1 MNAGVFIPAG
11 RLPRRHPIRAGSL
24 PDARTQ
30 KGYIRNLITP
40 LLALLCSFR
49 LNTSALLLL
58 IGTISAQAQRPSFS
72 PPLDIPLNL
81 SGNFMEPRTGHF
93 HSGLDMRTE
102 GREGLPVRA
111 AAKGWVSRIKVS
123 PWGYGH
129 ALYIDHPE
137 GYTTVYGHLRE
148 FVGGIAKAA
157 LEAQY
162 KARDFSI
169 DATFSPGELPVQSG
183 ELVAFSGNTGGS
195 GGPHLHFEVRLT
207 GDQHALDPELFGL
220 AAADDIPP
228 QLNGIRID
236 PLDTAARV
244 APYPAGALGFAV
256 DREGAVNKLRAA
268 ADPAGLGAVGISVN
282 VIDRYSGSSS
292 NCGVRSLQVE
302 VDGSTV
308 FRATLDEVDFGLQRY
323 CDAYMDHALFKGKD
337 LAYNR
342 CYRLPNNKLRIY
354 DPKAGDGRIE
364 LRPGDRKQV
373 RITATDAHGNRST
386 LVFTLRGGAQQE
398 AQAWPRKQVDGTWF
412 AHDRENRLERPGM
425 RFTLPAEALYADE
438 PIAYEAVRRAAPGK
452 VRLLSPMHRIHDPLV
467 PLHTPGRLSLRVDS
481 PPAGDL
487 AGKLLL
493 VRVDEAGKLSPVG
506 GTWENGWVNAKVKT
520 LGTYAVALDTVPPVL
535 TPLDLKPVLTGRS
548 SFSFRVA
555 DDLSGV
561 EQWSATLDGE
571 WILLAY
577 DPKRKELKHTF
588 DLHSDLPGEH
598 KLVVE
603 VRDERGNRTSKQ
615 YTFKR

>member
-1 MNAGVFIPAG
+1 MNGPT
-11 RLPRRHPIRAGSL
+11 RTPIDTTVVVVRSMELIFSSL
-24 PDARTQ
+24 M
-30 KGYIRNLITP
+30 
-40 LLALLCSFR
+40 LAAIASPV
-49 LNTSALLLL
+49 
-58 IGTISAQAQRPSFS
+58 QAQRPTLS
-72 PPLDIPLNL
+72 PPLEIPINL

-102 GREGLPVRA
+102 GREGLPVRS
-111 AAKGWVSRIKVS
+111 AAKGYVSRIKVS
-123 PWGYGH
+123 PWGYGL
-129 ALYIDHPE
+129 ALYIDHPD

-148 FVGGIAKAA
+148 FVGAIAKAT
-157 LEAQY
+157 LDAQY

-169 DATFSPGELPVQSG
+169 DVTFSPGELPVQAG

-195 GGPHLHFEVRLT
+195 GGPHLHFEVRRT

-220 AAADDIPP
+220 AVPDDVPP

-244 APYPAGALGFAV
+244 APYPAGAVGFAV
-256 DREGAVNKLRAA
+256 EREGALNRLRAA

-282 VIDRYSGSSS
+282 VIDRYTGSSS

-302 VDGSTV
+302 VDGATV
-308 FRATLDEVDFGLQRY
+308 FSATLDEVDFGLQRY
-323 CDAYMDHALFKGKD
+323 CDAFMDHALFKGKD

-354 DPKAGDGRIE
+354 DPKASQGRID
-364 LRPGDRKQV
+364 LRPGDRKRV
-373 RITATDAHGNRST
+373 RVTATDAHGNRST
-386 LVFTLRGGAQQE
+386 LEFTLRGGDPLE
-398 AQAWPRKQVDGTWF
+398 AAAWPRKQVDGTWF
-412 AHDRENRLERPGM
+412 AHGRENRLERPGV
-425 RFTLPAEALYADE
+425 RFTLPADALYADE
-438 PIAYEAVRRAAPGK
+438 PITYEVLRGGAPSK

-467 PLHTPGRLSLRVDS
+467 PLHTPGRISLRVDS
-481 PPAGDL
+481 PISGGLTD
-487 AGKLLL
+487 KLLV
-493 VRVDEAGKLSPVG
+493 VRVDEGGKLSPAG
-506 GTWENGWVNAKVKT
+506 GIWENGWVTAKAKS
-520 LGTYAVALDTVPPVL
+520 LGTYAVALDTIPPAL

-561 EQWSATLDGE
+561 EQWNATLDGE

-577 DPKRKELKHTF
+577 EPKRKELKHTF
-588 DLHSDLPGEH
+588 DTHSDRPGEH
-598 KLVVE
+598 TLVVE
-603 VRDERGNRTSKQ
+603 VRDERGNRTSKV